1 MMEGK
6 LARMITAAVAKGI
19 SGNEDIH
26 VELCNGGGNN
36 RVFAVTVRGTA
47 LVAKKYF
54 VRPGDT
60 RDRFGAEVEFLR
72 YACTAKVSCVPR
84 LLYADA
90 KNQVALF
97 ERVEGRRLLAG
108 EVSRTHVREALAFFA
123 DLNRPEFA
131 DTARYLPM
139 ASDACFSLAEHLG
152 LVERRVARLLAIPE
166 GGKVNGVAR
175 AWVAEALLPRWE
187 EIKRATVSR
196 ARAADVSLDI
206 KLPASNRC
214 VSPSDF
220 GFHNALLRPSGHL
233 CFLDFE
239 YAGWD
244 DPAKMASDFFCQ
256 PEVPVPL
263 EFREEFLATALG
275 GDPSGEAMV
284 TRARLL
290 FPVYQ
295 IKWICIILN
304 DFLPELARRRRF
316 SAPEK
321 DPAARKSAQLRK
333 AHGLFDQI
341 SL

>member
-1 MMEGK
+1 MMNGE
-6 LARMITAAVAKGI
+6 LAHMIATAVAT
-19 SGNEDIH
+19 GNLGDGD
-26 VELCNGGGNN
+26 VPVVSCNGGGNN
-36 RVFAVTVRGTA
+36 QVFAVTAKGAA

-54 VRPGDT
+54 FSPDDT

-72 YACTAKVSCVPR
+72 YACTANVNCVPR
-84 LLYADA
+84 LLYADS
-90 KNQVALF
+90 KNRIALF
-97 ERVEGRRLLAG
+97 ERVDGRRLLVG
-108 EVSRTHVREALAFFA
+108 EVSRTHVREALDFVA

-131 DTARYLPM
+131 DTAQYLPM
-139 ASDACFSLAEHLG
+139 ASEACFSLAEHLD

-166 GGKVNGVAR
+166 DGKVNGAAR
-175 AWVAEALLPRWE
+175 VWVAEALLPRWE

-196 ARAADVSLDI
+196 ACAADVSLDI

-275 GDPSGEAMV
+275 GDPAGEAMV

-316 SAPEK
+316 AAPEI
-321 DPAARKSAQLRK
+321 DSAARKSAQLRK
-333 AHGLFDQI
+333 VHGLFDQI